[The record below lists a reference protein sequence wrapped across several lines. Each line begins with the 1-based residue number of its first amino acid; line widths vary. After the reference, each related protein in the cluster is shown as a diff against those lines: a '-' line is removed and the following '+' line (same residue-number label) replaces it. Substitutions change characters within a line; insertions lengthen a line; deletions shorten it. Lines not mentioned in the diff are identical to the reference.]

1 MLSIIVAK
9 AKNNVIGKN
18 NELIWRLPADSKR
31 FNELTKDHVLIMGR
45 KTYESFGRFFTDN
58 KRIVFSNNP
67 DFKVK
72 EKNVEIVH
80 SMLQIK
86 QYIDNKK
93 ENFVI
98 GGAMIYNL
106 LMPHV
111 KKMYVTEIEQ
121 EFDGDAFFPRINDSI
136 WKEVSREQSVKIDDS
151 TLKYEFVTYVRK

>member
-45 KTYESFGRFFTDN
+45 KTYESFGKFFTDN

-151 TLKYEFVTYVRK
+151 TLKYEFVTYVKK

>member
-1 MLSIIVAK
+1 MLSIIEAK

-45 KTYESFGRFFTDN
+45 KTYESFGKFFTDN

>member
-45 KTYESFGRFFTDN
+45 KTYESFGKFFTDN

>member
-1 MLSIIVAK
+1 MLSRIVAK
-9 AKNNVIGKN
+9 AKNNVIGN
-18 NELIWRLPADSKR
+18 HNELIWRLPADSKR

-45 KTYESFGRFFTDN
+45 KTYESFGKFFTDN